1 MNAVPQVQPWWER
14 VAARVPD
21 PVTIFVCLS
30 VITVAMSVWGASR
43 GWGVHHP
50 TTGEWVPARNL
61 LAPEIIRHLLSDM
74 PKIFTGYGPLGVALL
89 TFTAAGFAEKAGF
102 FGALVEGLARRIP
115 AALLTPAISLLAILT
130 HVGGDVGLLV
140 LMPLAGI
147 IYMSSGRHPVAGIA
161 AVYASLSGGYSAN
174 FIITPTDA
182 VLLGIANEA
191 ARAVDPSSSLNI
203 GANLFINMTFAVV
216 VIAIVTFIT
225 DRIIEPRLRQLHP
238 HSPSTEPRARP
249 DRRAV
254 LAASLTMIAV
264 ALGFVALALPGGP
277 LRGEDGDLEPFYH
290 ALVAMIFVM
299 FVLSGIVFGV
309 MTGKFKSDKD
319 VVRTLQDSARE
330 LGFMIVLLFFV
341 SYFLELLSS
350 SNLTTILSVKGADAL
365 RAFALP
371 PPLLGISLILVASG
385 LDLLAPAA
393 TAKWAMIAPAVVP
406 MYMLLGLEPAAAT
419 AAYRIGDSA
428 VNVINP
434 CSIYMA
440 FTLVVIRRFLP
451 EFSLSSLLTQMFPY
465 ALSILLAGMMLI
477 TTFVLFNIPM
487 GFGS

>member
-1 MNAVPQVQPWWER
+1 MSRALHAQRWLER

-21 PVTIFVCLS
+21 PVTIFLCLS
-30 VITVAMSVWGASR
+30 VLTIAISAWAQAQ

-50 TTGEWVPARNL
+50 TTGDWVPARNL
-61 LAPEIIRHLLSDM
+61 LAPAVIQHLLSDM
-74 PKIFTGYGPLGVALL
+74 PRIFTGYGPLGIALL
-89 TFTAAGFAEKAGF
+89 TFMAAGFAEKVGF

-115 AALLTPAISLLAILT
+115 SSMLTPAISLLAILT

-191 ARAVDPSSSLNI
+191 ARAVDPASSVNI
-203 GANLFINMTFAVV
+203 GANLFINMAFAVV

-238 HSPSTEPRARP
+238 HSASADTRARP
-249 DRRAV
+249 DRRAL

-264 ALGFVALALPGGP
+264 VLAFVAMALPGGV
-277 LRGEDGDLEPFYH
+277 LRGPNGELEPFYRS
-290 ALVAMIFVM
+290 LVAMIFLM

-309 MTGKFKSDKD
+309 MTGQFKSDKD
-319 VVRTLQDSARE
+319 VVRTLQDAARE

-341 SYFLELLSS
+341 SYFLELLGS

-365 RAFALP
+365 RAFELP
-371 PPLLGISLILVASG
+371 APLLGVTLILVASG

-406 MYMLLGLEPAAAT
+406 MYMMLGLDPAAST

-428 VNVINP
+428 VNIINP

-440 FTLVVIRRFLP
+440 FTLVVIRRFRP
-451 EFSLSSLLTQMFPY
+451 EFSLGSLLAQMLPY
-465 ALSILLAGMMLI
+465 ALAILSAGMLLLTAFI
-477 TTFVLFNIPM
+477 LFAIPM
-487 GFGS
+487 GLRS

>member
-1 MNAVPQVQPWWER
+1 MSSALPAQPWWER
-14 VAARVPD
+14 LAARVPD

-30 VITVAMSVWGASR
+30 VVTAAVSIWAASR

-50 TTGEWVPARNL
+50 TTGEWVPARSL
-61 LAPEIIRHLLSDM
+61 LAPDLVRHLLSDM
-74 PKIFTGYGPLGVALL
+74 PRIVTSYGPLGVALL
-89 TFTAAGFAEKAGF
+89 TFTAAGFAEKVGF
-102 FGALVEGLARRIP
+102 FGALVEGLARRVP
-115 AALLTPAISLLAILT
+115 AAMLTPAISLLAILT

-182 VLLGIANEA
+182 VLLGIASEA
-191 ARAVDPSSSLNI
+191 AHAVDPAISINI

-225 DRIIEPRLRQLHP
+225 DRIIEPGLRQLHP
-238 HSPSTEPRARP
+238 HSPPVETRARP

-254 LAASLTMIAV
+254 LAASLTMLAV
-264 ALGFVALALPGGP
+264 ALVFVALALPGGA
-277 LRGEDGDLEPFYH
+277 LRGPDGDLEPFYH
-290 ALVAMIFVM
+290 ALVAMIFLM

-309 MTGKFKSDKD
+309 MTGAFKSDKD
-319 VVRTLQDSARE
+319 VVRTLQDSAKE
-330 LGFMIVLLFFV
+330 LGFMIVLLFCV
-341 SYFLELLSS
+341 AYFLELLSS

-365 RAFALP
+365 REFALP
-371 PPLLGISLILVASG
+371 PPLLGVSLIFVAAG

-428 VNVINP
+428 VNIINP
-434 CSIYMA
+434 CSVYMA

-451 EFSLSSLLTQMFPY
+451 DFSLSSLLTQMAPY
-465 ALSILLAGMMLI
+465 AISILLAGTMLI
-477 TTFVLFNIPM
+477 TTFILFDIPM

>member
-30 VITVAMSVWGASR
+30 VVTVAMSVWAASR

-61 LAPEIIRHLLSDM
+61 LAPDVIRHLLSDM
-74 PKIFTGYGPLGVALL
+74 PKIFTGYSPLGVALL
-89 TFTAAGFAEKAGF
+89 TFTAAGFAEKSGF

-191 ARAVDPSSSLNI
+191 ARAVDPASSLNI

-238 HSPSTEPRARP
+238 HAPSTEPRARP
-249 DRRAV
+249 DRKAV
-254 LAASLTMIAV
+254 IAATVTMVAV
-264 ALGFVALALPGGP
+264 ALGFVAMVLPGGP
-277 LRGEDGDLEPFYH
+277 LRGESGDLEPFYH

-371 PPLLGISLILVASG
+371 PPLLGVSLILVASG

-428 VNVINP
+428 VNIINP
-434 CSIYMA
+434 CSVYMA

-465 ALSILLAGMMLI
+465 ALSILCAGMMLI
-477 TTFVLFNIPM
+477 TTFILFDIPM